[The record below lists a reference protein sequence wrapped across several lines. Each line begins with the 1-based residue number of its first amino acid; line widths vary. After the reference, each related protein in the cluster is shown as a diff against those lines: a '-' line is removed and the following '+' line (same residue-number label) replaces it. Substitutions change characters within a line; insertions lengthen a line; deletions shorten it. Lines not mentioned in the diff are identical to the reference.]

1 MRVAYIVSAAMP
13 GMLPRTPMAVQKGKV
28 VLTLPSDLA
37 SLNSERLQTRLRQFA
52 RLLGGDPEVRAAS
65 WRVRVTLRKVAK

>member
-1 MRVAYIVSAAMP
+1 MEGVSEASSATDNAANRRLEVLP
-13 GMLPRTPMAVQKGKV
+13 GVLPRAPMAVQRGRV

-37 SLNSERLQTRLRQFA
+37 PLNSDRLQTRLRQFA

-65 WRVRVTLRKVAK
+65 